1 MLRQSYDNY
10 IQKEHNKLYQAV
22 TLGSSIFFQQTR
34 ASVGLMVAL
43 PVKNMMN
50 FLFRLRFSN
59 NFVLIYIG
67 YNLVISSFFMSLFWA
82 KMSIRQKMQRN
93 KVRFKLKF
101 STKNLGSSAL

>member
-1 MLRQSYDNY
+1 M
-10 IQKEHNKLYQAV
+10 I
-22 TLGSSIFFQQTR
+22 
-34 ASVGLMVAL
+34 AL

-101 STKNLGSSAL
+101 STKNLGSSALQGICGL